1 MSKRILVNYFTE
13 DMFKQNTRKL
23 IYSKVFNSN
32 INDIREIEK
41 NVPRNDGYRSEIV
54 SGNVFSSYSFVDFRE
69 QDNSVIQYFKDL
81 PKSNEKPKVHI
92 PKYIYVRVSKVEN
105 VDEYMYKSKANII
118 KINKYNCGASGET
131 LVFFEF
137 ICNSIFSGVIYDI
150 IKSFIGL
157 FSSKIKS
164 KYSFFRFNNRRAIKE
179 MSILLNCN
187 EEDIKL
193 IDISRNGK
201 LINLIVMTVSIEKY
215 NVLIQPNG
223 NVCNIK
229 KLDTF

>member
-1 MSKRILVNYFTE
+1 
-13 DMFKQNTRKL
+13 
-23 IYSKVFNSN
+23 
-32 INDIREIEK
+32 
-41 NVPRNDGYRSEIV
+41 
-54 SGNVFSSYSFVDFRE
+54 
-69 QDNSVIQYFKDL
+69 
-81 PKSNEKPKVHI
+81 
-92 PKYIYVRVSKVEN
+92 
-105 VDEYMYKSKANII
+105 MYKSKANII

-187 EEDIKL
+187 EEDIQL